1 MKIVTWNIN
10 GIRTFKGGIKKALD
24 LLDADIVCFQETKV
38 TRDLLDERT
47 AVVDGY
53 NSYFSF
59 SRGRSGYSGVATF
72 CKDCVTPFAA
82 EEGLTGLLTSRD
94 GGVGCYGDQSQFSA
108 EEQQMLDN
116 EGRAVITQ
124 HRVMCQNQE
133 KTLTVLN
140 VYCPR
145 ADPEKP
151 DRKLFKLQFYRMLQ
165 NRAEAL
171 LGAGSHVIVLGDVNT
186 SHRPI
191 DHCDPDDL
199 ESFEDNPGRKWLNN
213 FLFGKAE
220 GERCEEEEGDSE
232 SRPES
237 QEPGGSG
244 GGKFVDTFRHFH
256 PTRPSA
262 FTCWSTL
269 TGARQTNYGTRIDY
283 IFADRL
289 LAEAHFLSADIM
301 PDVDGSDHCPV
312 QGGLCCAP
320 LPSPRCPPLCTRF
333 MPEFAGRQQKLSRF
347 LVRVDRQEQDALPG
361 SQELGEIRENLR
373 PPAQAGNTARIGNAA
388 GRKRG
393 PTKETPAPRAKKTKT
408 QNPPRPQ
415 GNLLAFFKAK
425 ANQGS
430 HGCFGNGQDVS
441 QDSRGGAWDRGG
453 VSLPADITGGGAVER
468 DGLLQD
474 GTERGAVKGEV
485 VAGEGEGVAMEG
497 EGGAEKGE
505 GVSVKGEG
513 GSVKEE
519 GGAVVEEGGAV
530 EGEGAVEACPRGPC
544 SLGFWKTVLHGPP
557 QPPLCKVHQEPCVLR
572 TVKKAGPN
580 MGRRFFVC
588 SRPQGHASNPQARCN
603 FFTWVDKGR

>member
-24 LLDADIVCFQETKV
+24 LLNADIICFQETKV

-72 CKDCVTPFAA
+72 CKDSVTPIAA
-82 EEGLTGLLTSRD
+82 EEGLTGLLTSHD

-108 EEQQMLDN
+108 EELQMLDN

-124 HRVMCQNQE
+124 HRVTCKNQE
-133 KTLTVLN
+133 KTLTILN

-220 GERCEEEEGDSE
+220 GEGFEREEGDRE
-232 SRPES
+232 AGTES
-237 QEPGGSG
+237 QEPGGCT

-256 PTRPSA
+256 PTRPNA

-283 IFADRL
+283 IFADRA
-289 LAEAHFLSADIM
+289 LAEKEFLSADIM
-301 PDVDGSDHCPV
+301 PDVEGSDHCPV
-312 QGGLCCAP
+312 QACLCCTP
-320 LPSPRCPPLCTRF
+320 LQSPRLPPLCTRF
-333 MPEFAGRQQKLSRF
+333 MPEFAGRQQKLLRF
-347 LVRVDRQEQDALPG
+347 LVRVDPQEQDALPG
-361 SQELGEIRENLR
+361 SQELGEIRENLH
-373 PPAQAGNTARIGNAA
+373 PPAEVGNSARVGNVAS
-388 GRKRG
+388 RKRG
-393 PTKETPAPRAKKTKT
+393 PMKETPVPRGKKIKT

-415 GNLLAFFKAK
+415 GNLLAFFKPK
-425 ANQGS
+425 ASQVS
-430 HGCFGNGQDVS
+430 HSCFGKGQDES
-441 QDSRGGAWDRGG
+441 QDTGSEHSGEAARVTGGG
-453 VSLPADITGGGAVER
+453 SPPPDITEERDGLLGNGTEREAVEGEGGAVER
-468 DGLLQD
+468 
-474 GTERGAVKGEV
+474 
-485 VAGEGEGVAMEG
+485 
-497 EGGAEKGE
+497 
-505 GVSVKGEG
+505 
-513 GSVKEE
+513 
-519 GGAVVEEGGAV
+519 EGGAV
-530 EGEGAVEACPRGPC
+530 EGEGGVVEGESRVEPCPRGSC
-544 SLGFWKTVLHGPP
+544 SLGFWKAVLHGPP

-572 TVKKAGPN
+572 TVRKAGAN